1 MKNFKLLLLS
11 ILFITAVSCG
21 YGQKE
26 QDKIFAESDSIV
38 EQILNTAYDQ
48 IGVPYKYAGR
58 HPDTGFDCSGFVHYV
73 FKQHGY
79 DLPVRSRDYLT
90 VGQETEKADCK
101 PGDIILFAGSNPQK
115 TPVGHVGIVTQ
126 NAEGEILFIHSAT
139 SANRGIVVSRASLG
153 YYKKRF
159 AGIRRLNYDH
169 Y

>member
-1 MKNFKLLLLS
+1 MKNITIFVFS
-11 ILFITAVSCG
+11 MLFTATVSCG
-21 YGQKE
+21 YAQKE
-26 QDKIFAESDSIV
+26 QDKTITESDSIV

-79 DLPVRSRDYLT
+79 DLPVRSRDYVT
-90 VGQETEKADCK
+90 VGEEMEKADCK
-101 PGDIILFAGSNPQK
+101 PGDIILFAGSDPKK

-126 NAEGEILFIHSAT
+126 NADGEILFIHSAT
-139 SANRGIVVSRASLG
+139 SANRGIVISRASLG
-153 YYKKRF
+153 YYRKRF
-159 AGIRRLNYDH
+159 AGIRRLNYDN